1 MAVRVKAA
9 QSACPNVL
17 AVFWT
22 DSEPLPSSSKTGSSP
37 SIAKVSRHDLEIG
50 AVCGNSA
57 RTDLCGGN
65 YCLYRY
71 HTSCNTYS
79 ALILQ

>member
-37 SIAKVSRHDLEIG
+37 SIAKVSRHDLFHG
-50 AVCGNSA
+50 SLVLLSKC
-57 RTDLCGGN
+57 
-65 YCLYRY
+65 
-71 HTSCNTYS
+71 H
-79 ALILQ
+79 